1 MLSISQFTEKF
12 LEQNL
17 SKFLYHIEE
26 RIRPFLLVHSLH
38 RFYLFLTLQQRKVI
52 SLWTFFYLPL
62 FPFHS
67 LFQPRFV
74 SFLLL
79 GSLPFSSFHPCYS
92 PWYFLPLP
100 RFFSFPF
107 FFLFSRLPLISP
119 PLTPCSSLSYIL
131 PRLLPLLP
139 SPPPPPT
146 LSAWSCISAYNKSRF
161 VYPQYFE
168 NV

>member
-17 SKFLYHIEE
+17 SKFLYHIEVTVWFVE
-26 RIRPFLLVHSLH
+26 DPAFSSCSLTSSFLP
-38 RFYLFLTLQQRKVI
+38 LFHPAAA
-52 SLWTFFYLPL
+52 LWPFFYLPL

-74 SFLLL
+74 AFLLL

-139 SPPPPPT
+139 SPPP
-146 LSAWSCISAYNKSRF
+146 LSSWSCISAYNKSRF